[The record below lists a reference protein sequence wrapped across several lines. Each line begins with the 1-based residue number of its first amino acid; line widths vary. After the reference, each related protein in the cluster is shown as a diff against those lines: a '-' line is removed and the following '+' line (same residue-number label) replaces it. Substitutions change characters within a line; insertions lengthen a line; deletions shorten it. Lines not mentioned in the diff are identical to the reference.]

1 MYGVYLT
8 TIVCIMSIFRCIT
21 YYIASIFR
29 CIYAAQKGGLPPIC
43 THNVIND
50 SDDPILCNIRRIHLF
65 NSSED
70 RVKVHRL
77 SSLCVYLYYT
87 NVMYRT
93 YSCTVEPLYKDTPE
107 LRTPL

>member
-1 MYGVYLT
+1 MY
-8 TIVCIMSIFRCIT
+8 IT
-21 YYIASIFR
+21 SIFR

-65 NSSED
+65 NSRED

-77 SSLCVYLYYT
+77 SSLCVYL

-93 YSCTVEPLYKDTPE
+93 YVAY
-107 LRTPL
+107 RGRF